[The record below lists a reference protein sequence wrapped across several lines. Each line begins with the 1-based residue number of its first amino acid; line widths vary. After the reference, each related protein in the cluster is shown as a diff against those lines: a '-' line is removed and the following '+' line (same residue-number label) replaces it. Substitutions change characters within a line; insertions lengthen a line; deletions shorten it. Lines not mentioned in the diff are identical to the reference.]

1 MASKWVYGRAKSC
14 TALQGVPS
22 QTETKKFFL
31 IMRIKPKALV
41 LVTSEFVVM
50 PYNSISVFSEFDRFS
65 FWYKCGSLGSMQCTH
80 RRNKIFSSTAK
91 PKIFHHYFLQK
102 FTLRC
107 FGNV

>member
-1 MASKWVYGRAKSC
+1 MGLSLADYVI
-14 TALQGVPS
+14 
-22 QTETKKFFL
+22 TEAGFGADLGAEKFL
-31 IMRIKPKALV
+31 NIKCVSGGLKPKALV
-41 LVTSEFVVM
+41 LVTSEFLVM

-65 FWYKCGSLGSMQCTH
+65 FWYKCGILGSMQCTH